1 MDAGLAAPEAAAVLA
16 PSAPP
21 AMASAPA
28 GPAADSAFASEEPG
42 LFAPVYPL
50 PRLEIRSGHG
60 ARVVDAT
67 GREYID
73 FVSGIAVNAL
83 GVAPPGLARAVARQ
97 MKQLV
102 HCSNL
107 YANRPAIELARALA
121 TATGYERVF
130 FCNSGAEGIEAALKF
145 ARARA
150 IASGRAGRD
159 VVAFRGGF
167 HGRTAYALATTWN
180 PHYREAFEPL
190 VAGVRFADFNRV
202 ADLDAVLDPR
212 VAAVVVEPVQGEGG
226 AIPADRGFLHALRA
240 RTTALGATLIFD
252 EVQCG
257 MGRSGRLLAA
267 EHYGV
272 RADIT
277 VLSKALGGG
286 LPLAAVLMSADAAR
300 GLKPGQHGCTFGG
313 GPVVTAAGA
322 FVLGQVNRPGFLAR
336 VRRRG
341 RELRAGLDRLVRAH
355 PALAE
360 ARGLGLLCAVE
371 LAPGATFEPAALV
384 AACREHGLLL
394 VRGGERAVRF
404 LPPLNVGADEITEAL
419 ARFERAL
426 RSLETT
432 ASNPKGDTT

>member
-1 MDAGLAAPEAAAVLA
+1 MADLETTTVLA
-16 PSAPP
+16 PPVA
-21 AMASAPA
+21 AAAAAAPA
-28 GPAADSAFASEEPG
+28 FAVEEPG
-42 LFAPVYPL
+42 LFANVYAL

-60 ARVVDAT
+60 ARVVDAA

-107 YANRPAIELARALA
+107 YANRPAIELAQALTA
-121 TATGYERVF
+121 ATGYERVF
-130 FCNSGAEGIEAALKF
+130 FCNSGTEGVEAALKF

-150 IASGRAGRD
+150 IADGRPGRD

-167 HGRTAYALATTWN
+167 HGRTAWALATTWN
-180 PHYREAFEPL
+180 PHYRERFEPL
-190 VAGVRFADFNRV
+190 VPGVRFADFNRV
-202 ADLDAVLDPR
+202 AGLDAVLDAG
-212 VAAVVVEPVQGEGG
+212 VAAVIVEPVQGEGG
-226 AIPADRGFLHALRA
+226 AIPAERDFLHALRA
-240 RTTALGATLIFD
+240 RSEALGATLIFD

-257 MGRSGRLLAA
+257 MGRCGRLLAA

-286 LPLAAVLMSADAAR
+286 LPLAAVLMSADAAH
-300 GLKPGQHGCTFGG
+300 GLAPGQHGCTFGG

-322 FVLGQVNRPGFLAR
+322 FVLDKLNRPGVLAR

-341 RELRAGLDRLVRAH
+341 RELRAGLDRLVRSH
-355 PALAE
+355 PALGV

-371 LAPGATFEPAALV
+371 LAPGAPFEPAALV

-394 VRGGERAVRF
+394 VRGGDHGLRF
-404 LPPLNVGADEITEAL
+404 LPPLTVSSAEIAEAL

-426 RSLETT
+426 VSLETT
-432 ASNPKGDTT
+432 ASPAKGDRT

>member
-1 MDAGLAAPEAAAVLA
+1 VADARTSALLEPPAAATVA
-16 PSAPP
+16 DAT
-21 AMASAPA
+21 ASP
-28 GPAADSAFASEEPG
+28 AFAVEEPG
-42 LFAPVYPL
+42 LFANVYPL

-60 ARVVDAT
+60 ARVVDAA

-107 YANRPAIELARALA
+107 YANRPAIELARALT

-130 FCNSGAEGIEAALKF
+130 FCNSGTEGIEAALKF

-150 IASGRAGRD
+150 IAAGRPGRD

-167 HGRTAYALATTWN
+167 HGRTAWALASTWN
-180 PHYREAFEPL
+180 PHYREPFEPL
-190 VAGVRFADFNRV
+190 VPGVRFADFNRV
-202 ADLDAVLDPR
+202 AGLDAVLDAG
-212 VAAVVVEPVQGEGG
+212 VAAVIVEPVQGEGG
-226 AIPADRGFLHALRA
+226 AIPAERGFLEALRA
-240 RTTALGATLIFD
+240 RTAALGATLIFD

-257 MGRSGRLLAA
+257 MGRCGRLLAA
-267 EHYGV
+267 QHYGV
-272 RADIT
+272 PADIT

-286 LPLAAVLMSADAAR
+286 LPLAAVLMSAEAAE
-300 GLKPGQHGCTFGG
+300 GLAPGQHGCTFGG
-313 GPVVTAAGA
+313 GPVATAAGA
-322 FVLGQVNRPGFLAR
+322 FVLDRLNRPAALAR

-341 RELRAGLDRLVRAH
+341 RELRAGLDRLVDAH
-355 PALAE
+355 PSLGR

-371 LAPGATFEPAALV
+371 LASAAGFEPAALV

-394 VRGGERAVRF
+394 VRGGEHAVRF
-404 LPPLNVGADEITEAL
+404 LPPLNVSAAEITEAL

-426 RSLETT
+426 ESLEHP
-432 ASNPKGDTT
+432 ASNLKGDAT

>member
-1 MDAGLAAPEAAAVLA
+1 MADFEATAVLA
-16 PSAPP
+16 PPL
-21 AMASAPA
+21 
-28 GPAADSAFASEEPG
+28 AAAAAATAASAFAAEEPG
-42 LFAPVYPL
+42 LFANVYPL

-60 ARVVDAT
+60 ARVVDAA

-107 YANRPAIELARALA
+107 YANRPAIELAQALTA
-121 TATGYERVF
+121 ATGYERVF
-130 FCNSGAEGIEAALKF
+130 FCNSGTEGIEAALKF
-145 ARARA
+145 ARAHA
-150 IASGRAGRD
+150 IANGRPGRD

-167 HGRTAYALATTWN
+167 HGRTAWALATTWN

-190 VAGVRFADFNRV
+190 VPGVRFADFNRV
-202 ADLDAVLDPR
+202 AGLDAVLDAG
-212 VAAVVVEPVQGEGG
+212 VAAVLVEPVQGEGG
-226 AIPADRGFLHALRA
+226 AIPAERDFLHALRA
-240 RTTALGATLIFD
+240 RATALGATLIFD

-257 MGRSGRLLAA
+257 MGRCGRLLAA

-286 LPLAAVLMSADAAR
+286 LPLAAVLMSAEAAH
-300 GLKPGQHGCTFGG
+300 GLAPGQHGCTFGG

-322 FVLGQVNRPGFLAR
+322 FVLEKLNRPGVLAR

-341 RELRAGLDRLVRAH
+341 RELRAGLDRLVRSH
-355 PALAE
+355 PALAQ

-371 LAPGATFEPAALV
+371 LAPGAPFEPAALV
-384 AACREHGLLL
+384 AACREYGLLL
-394 VRGGERAVRF
+394 VRGGGYALRF
-404 LPPLNVGADEITEAL
+404 LPPLNVSSAEIAEAL
-419 ARFERAL
+419 ARFEQAL
-426 RSLETT
+426 VSLETM
-432 ASNPKGDTT
+432 ASNAKGNRS